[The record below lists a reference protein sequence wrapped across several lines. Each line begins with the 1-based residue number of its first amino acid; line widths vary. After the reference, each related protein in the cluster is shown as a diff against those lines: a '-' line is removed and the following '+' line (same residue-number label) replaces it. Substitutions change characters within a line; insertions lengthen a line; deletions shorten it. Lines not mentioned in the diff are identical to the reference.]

1 MKVITIVEVNKVMEY
16 PPVINLV
23 ENLLANNNQV
33 KLISFGNEEL
43 PDIILKNDNFESI
56 PLSIYEKGD
65 GGKNILRHIVQRVR
79 LTKEVVGLVE
89 QAMADS
95 EILWTTSGNT
105 VRILGKKILKYKNIM
120 QLMEL
125 MRYGYWY
132 KKIVKYPIDIYARKS
147 WKVVVPEENRAYIE
161 IGRAHV

>member
-147 WKVVVPEENRAYIE
+147 WKVVVPEEKRM
-161 IGRAHV
+161 